1 MIRRS
6 TTLLLFAVL
15 FVSGVYAQKTAKIS
29 FWETTHNF
37 GSFSEKLGSV
47 SCVFSFVNTG
57 DAPLIIT
64 RATASCGCTRPEF
77 PMQPVAPGDSG
88 QIKVTYNAVGRPG
101 SFEKNISVYANTDP
115 ERTTLIIK
123 GSVIPVQRSVAPA
136 YGHTM
141 GTLGLKAVHV
151 PFFEVYTKKTKVEKI
166 DIINNGKTPLT
177 LEFDKVPR
185 HLDVSVLPETLSPGE
200 KGRILITYHAD
211 RAKDWGIRRDE
222 FWVKLPSSDKPQ
234 PQNKITVS
242 ADIQEDYSG
251 MTPDQIA
258 KAPHLEI
265 GNDLVDFGTIKG
277 NTAVSKSVS
286 LTNTGVSNLQIR
298 KVNNESQVVSV
309 SLPQMSIQSGKS
321 IDMKITVRPS
331 KSRSR
336 LLNHRIFIITNDPA
350 RPTISLPVV
359 ATFE

>member
-29 FWETTHNF
+29 FLETTHNF

-123 GSVIPVQRSVAPA
+123 GSVIPVQRSAAPA

-151 PFFEVYTKKTKVEKI
+151 PFLKYIPIKPKW
-166 DIINNGKTPLT
+166 
-177 LEFDKVPR
+177 R
-185 HLDVSVLPETLSPGE
+185 RS
-200 KGRILITYHAD
+200 IL
-211 RAKDWGIRRDE
+211 
-222 FWVKLPSSDKPQ
+222 
-234 PQNKITVS
+234 
-242 ADIQEDYSG
+242 
-251 MTPDQIA
+251 
-258 KAPHLEI
+258 
-265 GNDLVDFGTIKG
+265 
-277 NTAVSKSVS
+277 
-286 LTNTGVSNLQIR
+286 
-298 KVNNESQVVSV
+298 
-309 SLPQMSIQSGKS
+309 
-321 IDMKITVRPS
+321 
-331 KSRSR
+331 
-336 LLNHRIFIITNDPA
+336 
-350 RPTISLPVV
+350 
-359 ATFE
+359 